1 MTLSAELRPVS
12 SLVALLADVALRVLR
27 IAAFLSIG
35 VFLANLAV
43 SFGLVEKIA
52 VVSQYL
58 TGPANLPDEVGTA
71 ILTTTASPTAGYGM
85 LADFR
90 ESGVLDD
97 RATLIAVTINTFF
110 GFAQHIVTFYAPILI
125 PILGA
130 RVGVLYVTT
139 RGLVALAITL
149 TGIAAGAVLLDGS
162 NVDRGA
168 MADEATADGGGTAVP
183 DAEDGPA
190 TTVARVREALGE
202 TREKLVD
209 ILPRLAAIY
218 VVVALLVAYSEEI
231 MGYLGGSGQALT
243 TTADGL
249 TALLGLPGAA
259 VPVIAAFSL
268 DTTSGAV
275 VIAPLIENGTFTA
288 RTAVATMLVGGIVS
302 FAVSTFKRSIP
313 FQYGIWGR
321 DFGSK
326 VIAVNTGLKIGWI
339 ALALVIL
346 LVP

>member
-1 MTLSAELRPVS
+1 MQSAVTLSHPVAA
-12 SLVALLADVALRVLR
+12 VLADVLVRVLR
-27 IAAFLSIG
+27 ITAFLSVG

-43 SFGLVEKIA
+43 AFGLVEKIA

-97 RATLIAVTINTFF
+97 RATLVAVTINTFF

-149 TGIAAGAVLLDGS
+149 TGIAAGALVLDRS
-162 NVDRGA
+162 NVDRDA
-168 MADEATADGGGTAVP
+168 AESVTTDGGAGGTT
-183 DAEDGPA
+183 DEPA
-190 TTVARVREALGE
+190 STGERVREAAGE
-202 TREKLVD
+202 TREKVAE
-209 ILPRLAAIY
+209 ILPRLAGIY
-218 VVVALLVAYSEEI
+218 VVVALLVAYSEQI
-231 MGYLGGSGQALT
+231 MGYLGGSGAALT

-249 TALLGLPGAA
+249 TGLLGLPGAA
-259 VPVIAAFSL
+259 VPVVAAFAL

-288 RTAVATMLVGGIVS
+288 RTAVAAMLVGGIVS

-321 DFGSK
+321 EFGSK

-339 ALALVIL
+339 ALALVLL
-346 LVP
+346 LV